1 MLAAIAFIV
10 ALICSSLMPQPAFA
24 QGVEFQRSYVEPF
37 PPGDRYRVVVIGDS
51 LADGLWSG
59 VYRSFQEDTN
69 LEIVNKSKPG
79 SGFARP
85 DSYDWTASLDDILSD
100 GT

>member
-1 MLAAIAFIV
+1 MLAAIAFIA
-10 ALICSSLMPQPAFA
+10 ALICSSLMPQPALA

-59 VYRSFQEDTN
+59 VYRSF
-69 LEIVNKSKPG
+69 
-79 SGFARP
+79 
-85 DSYDWTASLDDILSD
+85 
-100 GT
+100 